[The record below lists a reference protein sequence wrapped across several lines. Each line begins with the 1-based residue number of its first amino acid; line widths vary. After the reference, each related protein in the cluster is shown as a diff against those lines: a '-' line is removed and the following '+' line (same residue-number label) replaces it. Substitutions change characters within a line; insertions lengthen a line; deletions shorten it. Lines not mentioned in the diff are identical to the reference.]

1 MLAIFRYANRFRAW
15 SQLLAAVQDR
25 QSLPRQY
32 YGLLVLPRSIR
43 FPYKDKRELGTSRS
57 ATEIQFENTSCGQ
70 LVPVSSNS
78 PLLSDQNFAASS
90 MGQRLFFSV
99 GEPSGDLHAANLIR
113 AVQQISPSTT
123 FRGLGGSRMIQAGLE
138 LDYDLTSLAVMGFA
152 EVLPK
157 LREFF
162 RVADLA
168 EQSFARGDVDG
179 VVLIDFPGF
188 NWHIA
193 RRAKKYGLPVF
204 YYLPPQLWAWGGWR
218 VKKMRRYVDHVLCNL
233 PFETLWFQ
241 KRNVDAHYV
250 GHPFF
255 DAVAQQVL
263 DVRFVEKWRDN
274 KTLQVAVLPGS
285 RDHEV
290 HNIWPLQLEVIR
302 NLAAKHPQTQFLV
315 AAIKDSHA
323 LWCRSQLKAS
333 DSKLPIHIFA
343 GKTSEIIEL
352 SDCSLMKSGSVSL
365 ELMARGKPAAVMYHL
380 SQTTYAM
387 AKLLV
392 KCKRMSLPNLIADEQ
407 VLPEFLSHGK
417 LNSKSALRSIED
429 VTQEMSRLLGDPEY
443 RMTQRRNLNALASQ
457 FAKPGASNAAAR
469 FIMSKLIK
477 SDDGTL
483 PMDGDNMAQAD
494 YRRVA

>member
-1 MLAIFRYANRFRAW
+1 
-15 SQLLAAVQDR
+15 
-25 QSLPRQY
+25 
-32 YGLLVLPRSIR
+32 
-43 FPYKDKRELGTSRS
+43 
-57 ATEIQFENTSCGQ
+57 
-70 LVPVSSNS
+70 
-78 PLLSDQNFAASS
+78 

-113 AVQQISPSTT
+113 SIQQVSPSST
-123 FRGLGGSRMIQAGLE
+123 FRGLGGCRMIQAGLE

-168 EQSFARGDVDG
+168 EQIFARGEVDG
-179 VVLIDFPGF
+179 VVLVDFPGF

-193 RRAKKYGLPVF
+193 KRAKKYGLPVF

-233 PFETLWFQ
+233 PFETPWFQ
-241 KRNVDAHYV
+241 QRNVDAHYV

-255 DAVAQQVL
+255 DAVAQQAL
-263 DVRFVEKWRDN
+263 DVRFVDKWRDN
-274 KTLQVAVLPGS
+274 ENLQVAVLPCS

-290 HNIWPLQLEVIR
+290 HSIWPLQLEVIR
-302 NLAAKHPQTQFLV
+302 KLAKKHPKAQFLV
-315 AAIKDSHA
+315 AAIKDAHA
-323 LWCRSQLKAS
+323 LWCRAQLTPA
-333 DSKLPIHIFA
+333 DAKLPIHIFA

-392 KCKRMSLPNLIADEQ
+392 KCKRMSLPNLIADKQ
-407 VLPEFLSHGK
+407 VLAEFLSHGK

-429 VTQEMSRLLGDPEY
+429 VTEEMSRLLGDSEY
-443 RMTQRRNLNALASQ
+443 RLTQRRNLNALASQ
-457 FAKPGASNAAAR
+457 FAKPGASKAAAL
-469 FIMSKLIK
+469 FIMSKLTK
-477 SDDGTL
+477 SEDGTL
-483 PMDGDNMAQAD
+483 PIDSDQIRPSEI
-494 YRRVA
+494 RRAA

>member
-1 MLAIFRYANRFRAW
+1 MSN
-15 SQLLAAVQDR
+15 QDF
-25 QSLPRQY
+25 SE
-32 YGLLVLPRSIR
+32 S
-43 FPYKDKRELGTSRS
+43 F
-57 ATEIQFENTSCGQ
+57 
-70 LVPVSSNS
+70 
-78 PLLSDQNFAASS
+78 

-99 GEPSGDLHAANLIR
+99 GEPSGDLHASNLIR
-113 AVQQISPSTT
+113 AVQQISPSST
-123 FRGLGGSRMIQAGLE
+123 FRGLGGSRMIQAGME

-168 EQSFARGDVDG
+168 EQSFARGEVDG
-179 VVLIDFPGF
+179 VILVDFPGF

-193 RRAKKYGLPVF
+193 QRAKRYGLPVF

-218 VKKMRRYVDHVLCNL
+218 VRKMRRYVDHVLCNL
-233 PFETLWFQ
+233 PFETPWFQ
-241 KRNVDAHYV
+241 ERKVNAHFV

-255 DAVAQQVL
+255 DAVAQQQL
-263 DVRFVEKWRDN
+263 DLRFVDKWRN
-274 KTLQVAVLPGS
+274 NATLQVAVLPGS

-290 HNIWPLQLEVIR
+290 HSIWPLQLEVVR
-302 NLAAKHPQTQFLV
+302 KLAAKFPKTQFLV
-315 AAIKDSHA
+315 ATIKDSHA
-323 LWCRSQLKAS
+323 LWCRSQLRAS
-333 DSKLPIHIFA
+333 DAKLPLQIFA

-392 KCKRMSLPNLIADEQ
+392 KCKHMSLPNMIADKL

-417 LNSKSALRSIED
+417 LTSKSAIRSIHD
-429 VTQEMSRLLGDPEY
+429 VTEEMSRLLGDAEY
-443 RMTQRRNLNALASQ
+443 RLTQRRNLIELAAK
-457 FAKPGASNAAAR
+457 FAKPGASNAAAK
-469 FIMSKLIK
+469 FIMTKLIN
-477 SDDGTL
+477 SEDGTL
-483 PMDGDNMAQAD
+483 PMDGERPLTPN

>member
-1 MLAIFRYANRFRAW
+1 
-15 SQLLAAVQDR
+15 
-25 QSLPRQY
+25 
-32 YGLLVLPRSIR
+32 
-43 FPYKDKRELGTSRS
+43 
-57 ATEIQFENTSCGQ
+57 
-70 LVPVSSNS
+70 
-78 PLLSDQNFAASS
+78 

-113 AVQQISPSTT
+113 AIQQVSPSTR
-123 FRGLGGSRMIQAGLE
+123 FRGLGGCRMIQAGLE

-179 VVLIDFPGF
+179 VILVDFPGF

-193 RRAKKYGLPVF
+193 KRAKKYGLPVF

-233 PFETLWFQ
+233 PFETPWFQ
-241 KRNVDAHYV
+241 KRSVNAHYV

-255 DAVAQQVL
+255 DAVAQQAL
-263 DVRFVEKWRDN
+263 DTRFVEKWRDN

-302 NLAAKHPQTQFLV
+302 RLAVKYPHAQFLV

-323 LWCRSQLKAS
+323 LWCRSQLKPS
-333 DSKLPIHIFA
+333 DAKLPIHIFA

-380 SQTTYAM
+380 SQSTYAM

-392 KCKRMSLPNLIADEQ
+392 KCKRMSLPNLIADRQ

-417 LNSKSALRSIED
+417 LNSRSALRSIVD
-429 VTQEMSRLLGDPEY
+429 VTEEMSKLLGDSQY
-443 RMTQRRNLNALASQ
+443 RLSQRRNLSELANQ
-457 FAKPGASNAAAR
+457 YAKPGASCAAATY
-469 FIMSKLIK
+469 ILSKLIK
-477 SDDGTL
+477 SEEGTL
-483 PMDGDNMAQAD
+483 PMEGDDLNPAD